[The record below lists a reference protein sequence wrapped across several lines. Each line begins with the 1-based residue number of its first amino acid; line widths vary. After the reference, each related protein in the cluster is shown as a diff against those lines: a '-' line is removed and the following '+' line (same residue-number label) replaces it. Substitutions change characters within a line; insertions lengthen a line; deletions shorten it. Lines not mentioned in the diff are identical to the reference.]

1 MTTDTRTRRFS
12 APAYY
17 LGRPAALW
25 LAALAPRSTT
35 HKSPR
40 ASCARKREIP
50 ELTPNH
56 KRRASPHRAHHNSTA
71 HSKRQ
76 APRQHVAETSR
87 RVAGKMDGN

>member
-1 MTTDTRTRRFS
+1 MTIHTRTRRFS

-40 ASCARKREIP
+40 ASCA
-50 ELTPNH
+50 
-56 KRRASPHRAHHNSTA
+56 
-71 HSKRQ
+71 SKN
-76 APRQHVAETSR
+76 ALLLSEQHMR
-87 RVAGKMDGN
+87 

>member
-1 MTTDTRTRRFS
+1 MTIHTRTRRFS

-35 HKSPR
+35 H
-40 ASCARKREIP
+40 
-50 ELTPNH
+50 NH
-56 KRRASPHRAHHNSTA
+56 L
-71 HSKRQ
+71 
-76 APRQHVAETSR
+76 APRQLVAGTSR